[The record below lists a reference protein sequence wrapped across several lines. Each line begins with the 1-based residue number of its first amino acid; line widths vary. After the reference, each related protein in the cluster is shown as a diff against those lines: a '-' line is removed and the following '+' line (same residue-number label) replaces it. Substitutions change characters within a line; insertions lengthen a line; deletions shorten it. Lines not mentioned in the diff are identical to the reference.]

1 MLTSINVKTPTP
13 EEDMKPWIMIDPP
26 PCFTVGMT
34 CLGSY
39 AVQVNNFQKN
49 IIVPKSRAEASVSI
63 QEIINFKVFITNLS
77 HFFFRNKTFLFVKKE
92 S

>member
-13 EEDMKPWIMIDPP
+13 FDDMKPWIIIDPP

-39 AVQVNNFQKN
+39 AVQVNNFKQCFSL
-49 IIVPKSRAEASVSI
+49 IG
-63 QEIINFKVFITNLS
+63 KVREN
-77 HFFFRNKTFLFVKKE
+77 
-92 S
+92 